1 MKTPI
6 IAVSSSRSRMKNSLV
21 RSWIDFHEA
30 RTQNGTRKV
39 VRTTSQSEMP
49 SMPMW

>member
-6 IAVSSSRSRMKNSLV
+6 IAVSRISRRMKNSFT

-30 RTQNGTRKV
+30 STQNGTRNV
-39 VRTTSQSEMP
+39 VSTTSQSEMP